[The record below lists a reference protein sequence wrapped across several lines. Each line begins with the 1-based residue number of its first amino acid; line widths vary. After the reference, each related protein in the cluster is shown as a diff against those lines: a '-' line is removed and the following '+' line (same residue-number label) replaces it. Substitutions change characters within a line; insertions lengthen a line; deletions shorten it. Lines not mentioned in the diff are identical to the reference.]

1 MLNTPPSSQQSA
13 KGEKHLRSTSAVL
26 SNNALL
32 LIKQETFG
40 GKKLLTVEKKIAVIL
55 QILNW

>member
-1 MLNTPPSSQQSA
+1 MLNTPPSSQQFA

-32 LIKQETFG
+32 LIRQG
-40 GKKLLTVEKKIAVIL
+40 SVGKKTAHNGKKK
-55 QILNW
+55 